1 MKRLIVTSILALFIA
16 GPAFGQPTPEP
27 ETKAPVTKVET
38 KTDPAT
44 KVLEPTKD
52 EPEVKVAGE
61 LKVVGEVPKAEEK
74 PAAAPVEPQTEPE
87 GMSYG
92 AVAIKYAMQLGFLLL
107 SLLLSGFVT
116 VLLKKFGFQAQ
127 NEKIQD
133 ILTKAAA
140 FAEQWSM
147 KKAKLDG
154 AIKPGGPEKM
164 EQAISIALAMAKEY
178 KLPEKGKDWWEERL
192 ESWLGV
198 KNGG

>member
-1 MKRLIVTSILALFIA
+1 MKRLILAFVLALFIA
-16 GPAFGQPTPEP
+16 TPAFGQPDPDPKFEGS
-27 ETKAPVTKVET
+27 
-38 KTDPAT
+38 PAT
-44 KVLEPTKD
+44 KVEAKATPAPVAPATVPVVKT
-52 EPEVKVAGE
+52 EGKVEVVA
-61 LKVVGEVPKAEEK
+61 PKAEEK
-74 PAAAPVEPQTEPE
+74 PAAAPVAAPDEDA
-87 GMSYG
+87 GLGYG
-92 AVAIKYAMQLGFLLL
+92 ALAVKYAMQLGFLLL